1 MLAVHNKIIFLVPF
15 IGEVLVKGGVR
26 NFCLGGPSC
35 NTNIFI
41 KATPHTHIH
50 TFFYYIHTLFYL
62 MSYIYTHTQKKKKNL
77 VFSIKIIFDG
87 NLS

>member
-1 MLAVHNKIIFLVPF
+1 MLAVHDKIIFLVPF

-41 KATPHTHIH
+41 KATPHTHIYTH
-50 TFFYYIHTLFYL
+50 FFIVYTIFYL
-62 MSYIYTHTQKKKKNL
+62 MSYIYTHTKKKKKNL